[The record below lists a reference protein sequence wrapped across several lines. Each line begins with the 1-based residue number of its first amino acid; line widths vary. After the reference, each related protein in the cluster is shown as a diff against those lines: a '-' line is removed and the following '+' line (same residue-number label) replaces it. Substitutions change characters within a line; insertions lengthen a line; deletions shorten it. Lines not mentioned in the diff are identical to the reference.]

1 MTTVVHRQ
9 TNGSQHLHGGQ
20 QAQVRVDML
29 NSRYGRLPADKLLR
43 ALFADR
49 DAGRMSVVSSFGTES
64 AVLLH
69 FISRIAPDTPVL
81 FVDSG
86 KLFRETLDYADE
98 LTETL
103 GLTNVR
109 RIMPGSRSLRE
120 TDPHGDLWQQNTLAC
135 CQLRKV
141 VPLRRALGD
150 FDLWI
155 TGRKRFHSQERSRL
169 QVFEAE
175 GRHVKVNPLA
185 AWSADDIAT
194 YAYVHELPEHPL
206 TSQGY
211 SSVGCQPCTTPVA
224 PGEDIRAGR
233 WRGEARTEC
242 GIHTSLN
249 SG

>member
-1 MTTVVHRQ
+1 MTMIAHRTIIDGQ
-9 TNGSQHLHGGQ
+9 PRRGGE
-20 QAQVRVDML
+20 QAQVRVDLL
-29 NSRYGRLPADKLLR
+29 NARYGHLSASDLLR
-43 ALFADR
+43 ALTADQ
-49 DAGRMSVVSSFGTES
+49 DAGRISVVSSFGTES

-69 FISRIAPDTPVL
+69 LISRIAPHTPVL

-109 RIMPGSRSLRE
+109 RITPGSRSLRE
-120 TDPHGDLWQQNTLAC
+120 TDPHGDLWQENTLAC

-141 VPLRRALGD
+141 VPLRRALMD

-169 QVFEAE
+169 GVFEAD

-185 AWSADDIAT
+185 AWSPDDIAT

-206 TSQGY
+206 VSQGY
-211 SSVGCQPCTTPVA
+211 SSVGCRPCTTPVA
-224 PGEDIRAGR
+224 PGEDVRAGR